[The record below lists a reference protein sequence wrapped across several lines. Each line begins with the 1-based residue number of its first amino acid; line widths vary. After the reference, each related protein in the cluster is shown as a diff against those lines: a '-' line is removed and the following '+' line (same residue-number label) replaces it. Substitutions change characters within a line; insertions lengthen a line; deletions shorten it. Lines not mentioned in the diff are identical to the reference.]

1 MLLALHPQRLR
12 EQQAGRPRDSAS
24 GAAPAVS
31 KGPHWHLWLRGAA
44 RPRQEMAS
52 DGYTHVQHEG
62 GYVNS
67 LLSCYSGAL

>member
-1 MLLALHPQRLR
+1 MLLALRPQRLR